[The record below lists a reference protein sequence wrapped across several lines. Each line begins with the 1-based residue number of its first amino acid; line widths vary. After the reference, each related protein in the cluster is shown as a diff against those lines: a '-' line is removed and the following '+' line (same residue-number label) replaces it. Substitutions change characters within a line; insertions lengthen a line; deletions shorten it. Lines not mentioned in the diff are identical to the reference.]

1 MRVPAPAGLAIVAAE
16 TDADLEAMIAVRTAA
31 DPDRPPPRIENLRHN
46 LSAQAGLV
54 YLVAR
59 FDGTPVGCGFVY
71 PDFAEHAEAHVVVV
85 PDARRRGI
93 GSALLA
99 RVGAVARA
107 ASKHELEGEL
117 RESDEQSRAWVERR
131 GYRVVGGEKAV
142 ALDLAHIDL
151 PAPSLPPGVCIVSRA
166 GRPDLVDALY
176 PIGADAAEDIPG
188 HPARPTYEQWRAIDI
203 DRPTRDPEFF
213 FIALAGDEPV
223 GYATIDNFGADAYHG
238 LTAVK
243 RTWRRRGVATA
254 LKQAQIAAAK
264 KAGFRRLVT
273 ASEER
278 NTPMR
283 NLNAKLGYRPEPSL
297 STLVLRGPAAEH
309 CAAASSERP

>member
-1 MRVPAPAGLAIVAAE
+1 MRVTAPPGLAIVAAE
-16 TDADLEAMIAVRTAA
+16 TDADLEAMITVRTAA
-31 DPDRPPPRIENLRHN
+31 DPDRPPPRLENLRHH

-59 FDGTPVGCGFVY
+59 LDGVPTGCGFVY
-71 PDFAEHAEAHVVVV
+71 PDFPEHAEAHLVVV

-99 RVGAVARA
+99 ELGTVARA
-107 ASKHELEGEL
+107 ANKHELEGEV
-117 RESDEQSRAWVERR
+117 RESDEQSRAYLEPR

-142 ALDLAHIDL
+142 ALDLGGID
-151 PAPSLPPGVCIVSRA
+151 PPTSSPPPGVHIVARVE
-166 GRPDLVDALY
+166 RPDIVDALY

-203 DRPTRDPEFF
+203 DRPTRDPKFF
-213 FIALAGDEPV
+213 FIALAGDDPV
-223 GYATIDNFGADAYHG
+223 GYATLDNFGADAHHG

-243 RTWRRRGVATA
+243 RSWRRRGVATA

-264 KAGFRRLVT
+264 NAGFRRLVT
-273 ASEER
+273 GSEER

-297 STLVLRGPAAEH
+297 STLVVRGPAAYD
-309 CAAASSERP
+309 CASASGE